1 NIENFLSY
9 LEKFREFIAN
19 NPPSFENVQL
29 LYTFSAGVELEL
41 KEILEEMLKSADFK
55 LYKSKSLGKNQILIN
70 ETILWIFSPF
80 FISKN
85 LDLSK
90 N

>member
-1 NIENFLSY
+1 MLICFYNNIENFLSY

-41 KEILEEMLKSADFK
+41 KESLEEMLKSADFK
-55 LYKSKSLGKNQILIN
+55 LYKSKSLGKNQIIY
-70 ETILWIFSPF
+70 
-80 FISKN
+80 
-85 LDLSK
+85 
-90 N
+90 